1 VTLPSR
7 IAFIGSS
14 SPTFIPVN
22 NMAATLPVTNPVPAP
37 AAQPARG
44 ASPAGGKNPL
54 FIGVGIALLV
64 AVLVAAVMWGQTPD
78 YKVLYANLSDKDGGA
93 ILAQLSQMNIPYK
106 NADSGGAILVPAN
119 MVHEARLKL
128 ASQGL
133 PRGSTVGFELLENQ
147 RFGVTQF
154 QEQVNFQRGLEGELA
169 KSIQSLASVAS
180 ARVHLALPKQSAFL
194 REQQKP
200 SASVILNLHAGRS
213 LDRAQVAGI
222 VHLVS
227 SSVPDLPMKNVSVLD
242 QQGALLSSA
251 PDSSASGL
259 DPEKLNYVQQ
269 LEQGYIRRVLDLLEP
284 IVGRNNVRAQVTA
297 DVDFAQFEQTAES
310 FKPNVGEAS
319 VRSMAVNEANNG
331 SGSGA
336 QGVPGALSNQPP
348 PNPTAPIQG
357 AASAAAPASAAAANA
372 NSKREQTTNYEVDKT
387 IRVEKRPVGSVK
399 RLSAAV
405 VVNNKRVVDADGK
418 ASLQPLSDADLAKIT
433 SLVRE
438 AVGFTQ
444 TRGDSLNVVNVPF
457 NVDEKIVEAETP
469 FWKQSEN
476 VSLFKE
482 AGKGGAL
489 LVLALVLV
497 FSVVR
502 PLIKSLQMRNA
513 SIPAVGSGDS
523 DGGDGAVYLPGRN
536 ASVASGA
543 AQLADVRQ
551 LAKSNPATVANVVRT
566 WVGKDG

>member
-1 VTLPSR
+1 
-7 IAFIGSS
+7 
-14 SPTFIPVN
+14 
-22 NMAATLPVTNPVPAP
+22 MAATLPATNPIPAP
-37 AAQPARG
+37 GTPVNRSAG
-44 ASPAGGKNPL
+44 LIGGKNPL
-54 FIGVGIALLV
+54 FVGVAIAMLV
-64 AVLVAAVMWGQTPD
+64 AVIAAGVMWGQTPD

-106 NADSGGAILVPAN
+106 NAESGGAILVPAGQ
-119 MVHEARLKL
+119 VHEARLKL

-169 KSIQSLASVAS
+169 KSIQSLSSVAS

-200 SASVILNLHAGRS
+200 SASVILNLHAGRT

-222 VHLVS
+222 LHLVS

-242 QQGALLSSA
+242 QQGALLSA
-251 PDSSASGL
+251 LPDSTTGSGL

-269 LEQGYIRRVLDLLEP
+269 LEQSYIRRVLDLLEP
-284 IVGRNNVRAQVTA
+284 IVGRSNVRAQITA
-297 DVDFAQFEQTAES
+297 DVDFAQFEQTAET

-331 SGSGA
+331 SATGA
-336 QGVPGALSNQPP
+336 QGVPGALTNQPP
-348 PNPTAPIQG
+348 ANATAPLQG
-357 AASAAAPASAAAANA
+357 GSSSPTQPANTAANNPAAA

-387 IRVEKRPVGSVK
+387 IRVEKRPVGAIK

-418 ASLQPLSDADLAKIT
+418 VTMQALSETDLAKIS

-444 TRGDSLNVVNVPF
+444 SRGDSLNVVNVPF
-457 NVDEKIVEAETP
+457 NVDEKTVEPEVP
-469 FWKQSEN
+469 LWKQPEN
-476 VSLFKE
+476 ISLVKE
-482 AGKGGAL
+482 MGKG
-489 LVLALVLV
+489 LALILAALV
-497 FSVVR
+497 VVFGVVR
-502 PLIKSLQMRNA
+502 PAIKSLQQRSA
-513 SIPAVGSGDS
+513 SIPAIGGDS
-523 DGGDGAVYLPGRN
+523 EYGAAAVYSPGRS
-536 ASVASGA
+536 AALASGA

-551 LAKSNPATVANVVRT
+551 LAKQNPATVANVVRA